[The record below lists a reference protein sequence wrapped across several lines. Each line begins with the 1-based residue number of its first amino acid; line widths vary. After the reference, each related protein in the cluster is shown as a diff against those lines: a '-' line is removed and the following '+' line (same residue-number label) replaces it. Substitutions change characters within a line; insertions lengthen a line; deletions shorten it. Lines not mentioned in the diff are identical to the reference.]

1 MNKKFTKFMS
11 VILCAVML
19 LVVLPFSSMAVNK
32 KTPPYVSVD
41 ASFANLRK
49 DMKIGQTTYV
59 EIDWCPPT
67 DEPFEIK
74 YYANG
79 ECCEVN
85 FIPDDKGGVSGAEVK
100 AVSYGSC
107 FIGFQILDI
116 DGNIMAIDTIEIR
129 ILEPVPFTERV
140 ELFFEGIIASL
151 SMFGIFS
158 TFLSAGF
165 LSALFPKTSPKVFDT
180 IAGFLLEHLGGK

>member
-1 MNKKFTKFMS
+1 MFKKSKKVLS
-11 VILCAVML
+11 VLLCVL
-19 LVVLPFSSMAVNK
+19 LLAAAFPLSSTAADK
-32 KTPPYVSVD
+32 KEPPYVSVD

-107 FIGFQILDI
+107 FIGFQILDT

-140 ELFFEGIIASL
+140 ELFFEGIIASF

-165 LSALFPKTSPKVFDT
+165 LSALFPKTSPKVFDA